1 MKNMKYYLKLTFIIG
16 MILVLAACNTQNAVS
31 VPNSTVPEVS
41 SVTTGEE
48 PITLKLWHIWVT
60 SSDSNKRP
68 FEKAL
73 KDWNDANP
81 NIQIVT
87 EATESEAYKIK
98 IRTAIAVNE
107 APDIFFGWGAGFAK
121 PFVESGKILA
131 LDEYLTQDTLNSI
144 IPGSLENFTYN
155 NKIYALPTFL
165 IAGIFYCN
173 QELFDKY
180 DVSIPNTFD
189 ELIEVVK
196 VFNNNKITPMA
207 VGLRDG
213 WPGIFYQNI
222 LAIRTAGVDKCIS
235 ALNKETSFYQPEFIE
250 SAQKLKELI
259 DAGAFYNGSIQLTQY
274 EAESTFLMG
283 KVPMYYCGSWSA
295 GSMDR
300 EDCPV
305 KGKVVVKNFP
315 VLTGATG
322 DNNGFLG
329 GAIDNFMISSATK
342 HKKEAVSAMV
352 EICQNLSKESYLSGA
367 GIPAWYVDVNS
378 NEVSPLSANIS
389 ELLSKNDGFVL
400 AWDTFLTG
408 EDAQTHIDLVSDI
421 YSGKITPEK
430 FAMEMQ
436 RLNTSSQDSSID
448 QQNNQ

>member
-1 MKNMKYYLKLTFIIG
+1 MLF
-16 MILVLAACNTQNAVS
+16 CTQFDCS
-31 VPNSTVPEVS
+31 EVS

-173 QELFDKY
+173 QDF
-180 DVSIPNTFD
+180 SINT
-189 ELIEVVK
+189 
-196 VFNNNKITPMA
+196 M
-207 VGLRDG
+207 
-213 WPGIFYQNI
+213 
-222 LAIRTAGVDKCIS
+222 
-235 ALNKETSFYQPEFIE
+235 
-250 SAQKLKELI
+250 
-259 DAGAFYNGSIQLTQY
+259 
-274 EAESTFLMG
+274 
-283 KVPMYYCGSWSA
+283 
-295 GSMDR
+295 
-300 EDCPV
+300 
-305 KGKVVVKNFP
+305 
-315 VLTGATG
+315 
-322 DNNGFLG
+322 
-329 GAIDNFMISSATK
+329 
-342 HKKEAVSAMV
+342 
-352 EICQNLSKESYLSGA
+352 
-367 GIPAWYVDVNS
+367 
-378 NEVSPLSANIS
+378 
-389 ELLSKNDGFVL
+389 
-400 AWDTFLTG
+400 
-408 EDAQTHIDLVSDI
+408 
-421 YSGKITPEK
+421 
-430 FAMEMQ
+430 
-436 RLNTSSQDSSID
+436 
-448 QQNNQ
+448 